1 MPIDYIVIT
10 AFNYKNFFFF
20 NVLLK
25 FCFSEIFKVTTP
37 IPIRFPI
44 FDTTLITASFKVK

>member
-25 FCFSEIFKVTTP
+25 FCFSKIFKVTT
-37 IPIRFPI
+37 PIRFPI